1 MLVIPTAFLDDTEG
15 VEDLGEAPVGLQ
27 QLHDEV
33 CKWVDRYSDCS
44 VKCICQ
50 SRVGEEGC
58 IWLDQPFVFRLRKET
73 SVKPE
78 LRVDFLHSRNQF

>member
-15 VEDLGEAPVGLQ
+15 VEDLGEAPVLFH
-27 QLHDEV
+27 QLCDEI
-33 CKWVDRYSDCS
+33 CKQFDRYINCPVSHRYW
-44 VKCICQ
+44 